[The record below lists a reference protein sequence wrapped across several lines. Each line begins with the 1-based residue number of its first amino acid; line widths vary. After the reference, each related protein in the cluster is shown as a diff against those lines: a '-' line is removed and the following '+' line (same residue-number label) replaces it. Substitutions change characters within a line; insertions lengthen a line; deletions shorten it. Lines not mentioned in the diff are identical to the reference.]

1 MTNAEY
7 HASGAVT
14 KSVLDM
20 VHKSPAYYQWC
31 KHNPR
36 QQTDSMLLGSVTHK
50 LVLEPDTF
58 AGEFV
63 IEPTCDKRTKAGKE
77 VYKAF
82 VDSLGDGLTAVPPDV
97 YETAKAMADSVRSHP
112 IAARLLIDG
121 KAEESLFWEQDGIK
135 CACRPDWLRDDGL
148 IVDLKT
154 TQDASPESFI
164 RDAYKYRYYVQAW
177 WYHHGANLCGI
188 QNDNFLFIA
197 VESKPPHTVCVYAAD
212 DLYFK
217 LGEQEAMRDFATYKE
232 CTESDI
238 WYGYERKPE
247 IHSLTLPDYI
257 ARRIDLA

>member
-31 KHNPR
+31 KQNPR

-97 YETAKAMADSVRSHP
+97 YETAKAMADAVRAHP
-112 IAARLLIDG
+112 IAARLLMDG

-135 CACRPDWLRDDGL
+135 CACRPDWLRNDGL
-148 IVDLKT
+148 VVDLKT
-154 TQDASPESFI
+154 TKDASPDGFQKS
-164 RDAYKYRYYVQAW
+164 AYNFRYYVQAW
-177 WYHHGANLCGI
+177 WYIHGLKLLGI
-188 QNDNFLFIA
+188 DATEFIFIA
-197 VESKPPHTVCVYAAD
+197 VESTAPYTVSVYAAD
-212 DLYFK
+212 DLFFK
-217 LGEQEAMRDFATYKE
+217 LGEIEAMQDFEVYKE
-232 CTESDI
+232 CLKSGA
-238 WYGYERKPE
+238 WYGYDKKPG
-247 IHSLTLPDYI
+247 IHTLSLPEWAAKKCGL
-257 ARRIDLA
+257 

>member
-14 KSVLDM
+14 KSMLDM

-31 KHNPR
+31 KQNPR
-36 QQTDSMLLGSVTHK
+36 QQTVSMLLGSVTHK
-50 LVLEPDTF
+50 LVLESDTF

-112 IAARLLIDG
+112 IAARLLMDG

-148 IVDLKT
+148 VVDLKT
-154 TQDASPESFI
+154 TKDASPDGFQKS
-164 RDAYKYRYYVQAW
+164 AYNFRYHVQAW
-177 WYHHGANLCGI
+177 WYINGLRKCGI
-188 QNDNFLFIA
+188 DATEFVFIA
-197 VESKPPHTVCVYAAD
+197 VESTAPYTVAVYSAD
-212 DLYFK
+212 SMFYR
-217 LGEQEAMRDFATYKE
+217 LGEIEATQDFEKYKE
-232 CTESDI
+232 CLGSGV
-238 WYGYERKPE
+238 WYGYEKEPE
-247 IHSLTLPDYI
+247 IHPLSIPDWLV
-257 ARRIDLA
+257 RKLGW